1 MILATL
7 LSVIFFS
14 MAIYSIVFV
23 SRISVRYLLL
33 FSYCAAIVFVWNPE
47 LTTVIAH
54 FFGIG
59 RGLDFILVLLSVAI
73 VNGLVIIVRHL
84 NSQHQSI
91 SQLTRHIAL
100 RDARDPTLSQ

>member
-1 MILATL
+1 MVLAII
-7 LSVIFFS
+7 LSVVFFS

-23 SRISVRYLLL
+23 SRISIRYLLL
-33 FSYCAAIVFVWNPE
+33 SSYCAAIFFVWDPE

-59 RGLDFILVLLSVAI
+59 RGLDLILVLLSVAI
-73 VNGLVIIVRHL
+73 VNGLVIIIRHL

-91 SQLTRHIAL
+91 TQLTRHIAL
-100 RDARDPTLSQ
+100 RDARNPTLPH